1 MRRAT
6 QAALLGSGLLG
17 GALLIAHRAS
27 APDPRGA
34 DQVARLVRRSERD
47 DFLERL
53 RRGNEVVLTWPGLA
67 AAQVSWAW
75 LEMLYGISKK
85 ESYEGDFSWIYS
97 KLNTILSVA
106 NKNEIYFLAGI
117 APFYFVI
124 GHDHAGATLLADT
137 LVRRA
142 PKSWQA
148 WFWSG
153 MHALENLGS
162 RRLAGDQISR
172 AGAIEGSPAYFK
184 VLGNHLSGGGA
195 VSREESRRIMDQY
208 IDPNLKQKVQSS
220 REKSTQ

>member
-6 QAALLGSGLLG
+6 QAVWLGSGLLG

-27 APDPRGA
+27 APDPRGSE
-34 DQVARLVRRSERD
+34 QVARLVRRSERD

-53 RRGNEVVLTWPGLA
+53 RSGNEVVLTWPGLA

-97 KLNTILSVA
+97 KLNTVLSVA
-106 NKNEIYFLAGI
+106 DKSEINFLAGI

-124 GHDHAGATLLADT
+124 GHDHAGATLLANE

-148 WFWSG
+148 WFWAG

-172 AGAIEGSPAYFK
+172 AGRIDGSPVYFK
-184 VLGNHLSGGGA
+184 VLGDHLSGGGT
-195 VSREESRRIMDQY
+195 VSHEESRQIMDQY
-208 IDPNLKQKVQSS
+208 FDPALKPKLPAN
-220 REKSTQ
+220 REK